1 MSRMPTEIA
10 IGSEW
15 NETPPPDQWDGSQP
29 FYLIELLVS
38 KNATKCNDIYTTAP
52 GKLYANVCVR
62 LTVKRSE
69 MKLKAISYWIWNRL
83 SDYTGKRS
91 NASERGANS
100 LLQHLES
107 TDTLLEH

>member
-52 GKLYANVCVR
+52 GKLYANVCVCAFDGETKRNEIKSYLILDMESIER
-62 LTVKRSE
+62 LH
-69 MKLKAISYWIWNRL
+69 
-83 SDYTGKRS
+83 GKT
-91 NASERGANS
+91 E
-100 LLQHLES
+100 QCK
-107 TDTLLEH
+107 